1 MKHLRL
7 YLIPFLLVLFHCPT
21 FGQSLHNLNEK
32 TVVLKTEIG
41 SINGK
46 LLTPSTTK
54 SSSLVLFIS
63 GSGPTDMNGNSPV
76 GIKANYLKQLAEQ
89 LSEKGIA
96 SLRFDKRGIASSAAA
111 LVNES
116 SIRFE
121 DYVNDVKGWI
131 DYLSDEYNFTNI
143 IVAGHS
149 EGSLIGMLACQNNT
163 KVSGF
168 ISLAG
173 IGRVASDVIE
183 EQLSAQKQPESIL
196 KMVISMNDSLK
207 SGKLIKHVPYGFE
220 ALFRPSVQPYLI
232 SWYKHNPQQIIKT
245 LNVPILIVQG
255 TTDIQVSVKDAE
267 LLKAAAPKSKLL
279 LIDNMNHLLKYCES
293 TNPQIQNAT
302 YTNPN
307 LPIANELTTA
317 IVSFIKK

>member
-1 MKHLRL
+1 
-7 YLIPFLLVLFHCPT
+7 
-21 FGQSLHNLNEK
+21 
-32 TVVLKTEIG
+32 
-41 SINGK
+41 
-46 LLTPSTTK
+46 
-54 SSSLVLFIS
+54 
-63 GSGPTDMNGNSPV
+63 MNGNSPV

-121 DYVNDVKGWI
+121 HYVNDVKGWI
-131 DYLSDEYNFTNI
+131 DYLSDEHDFTNI

-183 EQLSAQKQPESIL
+183 EQLSAQKQPESII
-196 KMVISMNDSLK
+196 KMVVSMNDSLK

-267 LLKAAAPKSKLL
+267 LLNAAAPKANLL
-279 LIDNMNHLLKYCES
+279 LIDNMNHLLKCCES
-293 TNPQIQNAT
+293 TNPQIQNTT

-307 LPIANELTTA
+307 LPIVNELTTA